1 MPGRPD
7 QASRLLGPLGVRL
20 ALAFLAV
27 ALAAIAVLGVLT
39 LAASRREVADV
50 ADRQR
55 DQDAAEIAETL
66 ARAYQDAGGW
76 SGADVTGA
84 FALAAAAQADLV
96 VVDPDGDVVATRPR
110 SIADHMGPGRG
121 DGQHGPPDLGEA
133 RRMPVDVGGT
143 TVGVAQVRFPASRLA
158 EPDREILDALARVVL
173 AGAGLAALVALAA
186 AVFVSRR
193 ISRPLVSLTATA
205 RQLEAGDRD
214 ARAGA
219 ALTGAPGELGE
230 LARAFDQMADALH
243 RHDEL
248 RRGLVA
254 DVAHELRTPT
264 TILRAS
270 CEELVDGLA
279 DPTPQ
284 RLSSLHDETLRLARV
299 VEDLEALA
307 HAEAAGLHLERAPV
321 DLATVATTA
330 VEALRPRFVDAG
342 RTLTTR
348 TTPAPVDGDAGRL
361 HQVTVNLLT
370 NALKYTP
377 PGGEVT
383 VTVGVDGER
392 ALLAVSDTGPGI
404 APEDQPHVFERFWHG
419 RGDAGRAGSGIGL
432 AIVSELVG
440 AHGGRVVLD
449 STPGE
454 GSTFTVE
461 LPVL

>member
-1 MPGRPD
+1 MPARAE
-7 QASRLLGPLGVRL
+7 QAPRLLGPLGVRL
-20 ALAFLAV
+20 ALAFLTV

-55 DQDAAEIAETL
+55 DQDATDIAATL

-76 SGADVTGA
+76 EDADVTGA
-84 FALAAAAQADLV
+84 FALAVAAQADLV
-96 VVDPDGDVVATRPR
+96 VVDTDGDVVATRPR
-110 SIADHMGPGRG
+110 AMVDHMDRTPGEGRRRAS
-121 DGQHGPPDLGEA
+121 DLGEP
-133 RRMPVDVGGT
+133 RRVAVEVDGT
-143 TVGVAQVRFPASRLA
+143 TVAVAQVRFPASRLA

-173 AGAGLAALVALAA
+173 AGAALAALVALAA

-205 RQLEAGDRD
+205 RHLESGDRH

-219 ALTGAPGELGE
+219 TLTDAPGELGE

-279 DPTPQ
+279 DPTPE
-284 RLSSLHDETLRLARV
+284 RLSSLHDETLRLGRV

-307 HAEAAGLHLERAPV
+307 HAEAAGLHLERVPI

-330 VEALRPRFVDAG
+330 VEALRSRFDDAG
-342 RTLTTR
+342 LTLTTR
-348 TTPAPVDGDAGRL
+348 TAPAPVDGDAGRL

-370 NALKYTP
+370 NALKFTP
-377 PGGEVT
+377 AGGAVA
-383 VTVGVDGER
+383 VTVGVDGGLAR
-392 ALLAVSDTGPGI
+392 LAVTDTGPGI
-404 APEDQPHVFERFWHG
+404 APEDQPHVFERFWRG

-432 AIVSELVG
+432 AIVAELVR

-454 GSTFTVE
+454 GSTFTVV
-461 LPVL
+461 LPAL

>member
-1 MPGRPD
+1 M
-7 QASRLLGPLGVRL
+7 
-20 ALAFLAV
+20 
-27 ALAAIAVLGVLT
+27 
-39 LAASRREVADV
+39 
-50 ADRQR
+50 
-55 DQDAAEIAETL
+55 
-66 ARAYQDAGGW
+66 
-76 SGADVTGA
+76 
-84 FALAAAAQADLV
+84 
-96 VVDPDGDVVATRPR
+96 
-110 SIADHMGPGRG
+110 
-121 DGQHGPPDLGEA
+121 
-133 RRMPVDVGGT
+133 
-143 TVGVAQVRFPASRLA
+143 
-158 EPDREILDALARVVL
+158 
-173 AGAGLAALVALAA
+173 
-186 AVFVSRR
+186 
-193 ISRPLVSLTATA
+193 
-205 RQLEAGDRD
+205 
-214 ARAGA
+214 
-219 ALTGAPGELGE
+219 
-230 LARAFDQMADALH
+230 
-243 RHDEL
+243 
-248 RRGLVA
+248 A

-279 DPTPQ
+279 DPTPD

-330 VEALRPRFVDAG
+330 VEALRSRFVDAG
-342 RTLTTR
+342 LTLTTR
-348 TTPAPVDGDAGRL
+348 TTPAPVDGDDGRL

-370 NALKYTP
+370 NALRYTP
-377 PGGEVT
+377 AGGEVT

-432 AIVSELVG
+432 AIVSELVR

-454 GSTFTVE
+454 GSTFTVV